1 MVHPPIPRL
10 EDYSISATTGFLPD
24 VPPLTALQDPYYG
37 PWEAIISNLQAL
49 ILSKKIRQEINRLPV
64 LTTIRLENE
73 AEWRRAYVILSFLSH
88 SYIWGDKTPAE
99 VGRHSVCTPLE
110 SITTDSIVRQTLPQ
124 AISIPYL
131 AVSAKLEVPPVA
143 TYASL
148 CLWNF
153 RPIFQDDVF
162 DDLSN
167 IATLHTFTGALD
179 ESWFYLVSIAIEAR
193 GAAILPTMLDAI
205 ENAREGN
212 IDQVVPSLQS
222 FAERLGELT
231 HLLSRMYENCDPHIF
246 YTRIRPYLAGSK
258 NMSQA
263 GLPRGVKYLDGS
275 GHEPF
280 RHYSGGSN
288 AQSSLIQAFD
298 ILLGVEHR
306 PTGDRKF
313 GPQSANIPSDSQAKS
328 HNFIL
333 EMREYMPGPHRRF
346 LEHLAKVSNIREFVE
361 HHSSH
366 GALTV
371 AYDACLHM
379 LRGFRD
385 KHIQIVSRYI
395 VLPAKEQRIVS
406 GTAVPKIKSTSPPPI
421 RMALQPP
428 QTQSQGLVR
437 TPKQQS
443 DLRGTGGTAL
453 IPFLKQARD
462 ETGEPS
468 ISAWA
473 RRLLTNSRSS
483 FSIRDTETVRIQ
495 GLAGQWLD
503 SEDVGGIC
511 HW

>member
-1 MVHPPIPRL
+1 MVHLPIPRL

-24 VPPLTALQDPYYG
+24 APPLTALQDPYYG

-49 ILSKKIRQEINRLPV
+49 LLSKKIRQEVNKLPV
-64 LTTIRLENE
+64 LSTIRLEAE

-88 SYIWGDKTPAE
+88 SYIWGDTTPAE
-99 VGRHSVCTPLE
+99 
-110 SITTDSIVRQTLPQ
+110 TLPP

-131 AVSAKLEVPPVA
+131 AVSARLEVPPVA
-143 TYASL
+143 TYAAL

-153 RPIFQDDVF
+153 RPIFQVDVF

-167 IATLHTFTGALD
+167 LATLHTFTGALD

-193 GAAILPTMLDAI
+193 GAAILPAMLDAI

-212 IDQVVPSLQS
+212 IDRVIPSLQS
-222 FAERLGELT
+222 IAERLGELT

-258 NMSQA
+258 NMSEA

-275 GHEPF
+275 GNEPF

-306 PTGDRKF
+306 PTGDRKL
-313 GPQSANIPSDSQAKS
+313 GPQTAHTSSEYQAKS

-333 EMREYMPGPHRRF
+333 EMRKYMPGPHRRF
-346 LEHLAKVSNIREFVE
+346 LEHLAKVSNIRAFVE
-361 HHSSH
+361 EHSSH

-395 VLPAKEQRIVS
+395 VLPAKEHRIAN
-406 GTAVPKIKSTSPPPI
+406 GTAMQKTKSTSPPSI
-421 RMALQPP
+421 RMALQSPP
-428 QTQSQGLVR
+428 VQFQGLAR
-437 TPKQQS
+437 TPQQQV

-462 ETGEPS
+462 ETGDPS
-468 ISAWA
+468 IGAWA
-473 RRLLTNSRSS
+473 RRLLTNSRNS
-483 FSIRDTETVRIQ
+483 FFSRDTETVKIQ

>member
-1 MVHPPIPRL
+1 MVFPPLPRL
-10 EDYSISATTGFLPD
+10 EDYSISPTTGFLPD
-24 VPPLTALQDPYYG
+24 SPPLPLLTHPYYA
-37 PWEAIISNLQAL
+37 PWEAVIASLQAL
-49 ILSKKIRQEINRLPV
+49 ILSRNIRHEIDRLPV
-64 LTTIRLENE
+64 LSPDHLSSEP
-73 AEWRRAYVILSFLSH
+73 EWRRAYVVLSFLAH
-88 SYIWGDKTPAE
+88 SYIWGDTTPSE
-99 VGRHSVCTPLE
+99 V
-110 SITTDSIVRQTLPQ
+110 LPP
-124 AISIPYL
+124 ALSIPYL

-143 TYASL
+143 SYAAL

-153 RPIFQDDVF
+153 RPIFR
-162 DDLSN
+162 DDLFDSLDN
-167 IATLHTFTGALD
+167 LATLQTFTGALD

-193 GAAILPTMLDAI
+193 GAAILPIMLDAI
-205 ENAREGN
+205 SSAREDN
-212 IDQVVPSLQS
+212 LDRVVANLQS

-231 HLLSRMYENCDPHIF
+231 HLLGRMYENCDPHIF
-246 YTRIRPYLAGSK
+246 YTRIRPYLSGSK
-258 NMSQA
+258 NMSEA

-275 GHEPF
+275 GNEEF

-306 PTGDRKF
+306 PTGDRKPAS
-313 GPQSANIPSDSQAKS
+313 GPSGPSAPAKS
-328 HNFIL
+328 HNFIVQ
-333 EMREYMPGPHRRF
+333 MRDYMPGPHRRF
-346 LEHLAKVSNIREFVE
+346 LEHLAQVSNIRAFVE
-361 HHSSH
+361 EHFSN

-395 VLPAKEQRIVS
+395 VLPAKDQRRVATGASAAAPRVKSASSAIRVTP
-406 GTAVPKIKSTSPPPI
+406 TAAAQLQFQNQKPSLPQPRGIAYAPKHQ
-421 RMALQPP
+421 A
-428 QTQSQGLVR
+428 
-437 TPKQQS
+437 

-468 ISAWA
+468 IGAWA
-473 RRLLTNSRSS
+473 QRLLTNSGSLPAL
-483 FSIRDTETVRIQ
+483 RDAETVKIQ